1 MIFRACLKIKDGNDS
16 DDSIYTE
23 RRCHYWQ
30 RLSIKSVV
38 IILVYTPWSLKV
50 IGSVYHTFTD

>member
-1 MIFRACLKIKDGNDS
+1 MTKIRNY
-16 DDSIYTE
+16 IYNNAYIQYIYIE
-23 RRCHYWQ
+23 KRCHYWQ

-38 IILVYTPWSLKV
+38 IIQVYTPWSLKV